1 MQLSR
6 RTLFGGLA
14 GTAVMG
20 ALTACGGGKQPG
32 STGSAAAGG
41 SGTAASAWGL
51 SGGVAQSTFQK
62 SFDSWNAANAGKTI
76 NIQFM
81 ANDAYKEKIRT
92 SVGSGNAPTL
102 IYSWAGGTLA
112 AYVAANQVVDL
123 TSGTADLQKRL
134 IPAVVDVGKVNDKVY
149 AVPNNNTQPVLFYSN
164 KDVLS
169 KAGVDGVPTTYDGLL
184 SAVDKMK
191 SAGINIPIALA
202 GASQWPEL
210 MWIEYLL
217 DRQAGPEL
225 FKKIFAGDTS
235 GWVDPGMEKAATMVQ
250 ELVTAGAFGDKYG
263 SVVAD
268 ANADAALVYTG
279 KSGLLLQGAWVL
291 GTFTT
296 DAPDFVKGGKLG
308 YGPFPAIT
316 GGKGDPKNVYGNPA
330 NFWSIS
336 ASASAEQQK
345 AAMEYLNTA
354 MFNAQYV
361 DDLIAGGAVPV
372 TTDAASKLG
381 AAENGEFL
389 TYCYNMAK
397 DAPSFQLSWDQ
408 ALSASV
414 SQTLLTNLSQLFLKQ
429 ITPAQF
435 CSNMQAAK

>member
-134 IPAVVDVGKVNDKVY
+134 
-149 AVPNNNTQPVLFYSN
+149 SR
-164 KDVLS
+164 LS
-169 KAGVDGVPTTYDGLL
+169 ST
-184 SAVDKMK
+184 SA
-191 SAGINIPIALA
+191 
-202 GASQWPEL
+202 
-210 MWIEYLL
+210 
-217 DRQAGPEL
+217 R
-225 FKKIFAGDTS
+225 
-235 GWVDPGMEKAATMVQ
+235 
-250 ELVTAGAFGDKYG
+250 
-263 SVVAD
+263 
-268 ANADAALVYTG
+268 
-279 KSGLLLQGAWVL
+279 
-291 GTFTT
+291 
-296 DAPDFVKGGKLG
+296 
-308 YGPFPAIT
+308 
-316 GGKGDPKNVYGNPA
+316 
-330 NFWSIS
+330 
-336 ASASAEQQK
+336 
-345 AAMEYLNTA
+345 
-354 MFNAQYV
+354 
-361 DDLIAGGAVPV
+361 
-372 TTDAASKLG
+372 
-381 AAENGEFL
+381 
-389 TYCYNMAK
+389 
-397 DAPSFQLSWDQ
+397 
-408 ALSASV
+408 
-414 SQTLLTNLSQLFLKQ
+414 
-429 ITPAQF
+429 
-435 CSNMQAAK
+435 